1 MLHCVHPL
9 RLHSVYEYARCRDSN
24 KFQTHNVPIYRNVC
38 VESRSSH
45 LKQKKETSTNNNS
58 PYIYIHIY
66 IHAYIFRISTGPS
79 SVAVVVDGSASIDPE
94 GFRKSLGLADKFV
107 AKLHE
112 TDNTTK

>member
-1 MLHCVHPL
+1 MCGKPHLTQKTKKKRP
-9 RLHSVYEYARCRDSN
+9 
-24 KFQTHNVPIYRNVC
+24 QTTTH
-38 VESRSSH
+38 H
-45 LKQKKETSTNNNS
+45 
-58 PYIYIHIY
+58 IYIHIY

>member
-9 RLHSVYEYARCRDSN
+9 RLHSVYEYSRYRDSN
-24 KFQTHNVPIYRNVC
+24 KFQTHNVPIYRNLC
-38 VESRSSH
+38 VESRISPK
-45 LKQKKETSTNNNS
+45 KQKKNVHKQQLT
-58 PYIYIHIY
+58 IYIHIY